1 MTPTELIHAILK
13 SPVDLIWNGGIG
25 TYVKASSE
33 NNTEVGDRANDALR
47 VDGRELR
54 CKVFGEGGNLGMT
67 QRGRIEFCLKGGL
80 CNTDFI
86 DNAAGVDCSDHEV
99 NIKIL
104 LNQLVLNGQLGVEER
119 NQFLESMTDSV
130 AELVLHNNVRQTQA
144 ISLAQ
149 HRSDQQHAEYQ
160 RFMAWLESSGKLDR
174 ELEFLPTDDQLS
186 ERINRHKPSW
196 TRPELAVL
204 VCYSKVMLKE
214 ALVAADLLSEPFLA
228 ASVDR
233 AFPPALV
240 ERYPD
245 EVASHQLRQEIVATQ
260 LANDLVDRVGFSF
273 FFRQMESTG
282 ASAGD
287 VIRAYSIAMSILG
300 LHELWQNIE
309 ESDLPA
315 AVQLDLLHIL
325 IRLTRRSTRWLLRN
339 RRHNLNCSEIIGQ
352 FTAPIHRVLQELPDL
367 HEVEWI
373 KLWSAEKIGF
383 SEQGVED
390 QLASQLAA
398 SDSMFI
404 SLGVVDTA
412 LKLDQPVQQVARLY
426 FKLGELL
433 SLDWFMAQIVAL
445 HPDNRWQDLAR
456 ESYVDDLEGQRRRL
470 TANLMG
476 DSQGDDLDVL
486 IEGWQQQQAALIERW
501 KFMIKDLRHG
511 PTPDFAMISVAL
523 RELLDLVQASID
535 DRG

>member
-1 MTPTELIHAILK
+1 MT
-13 SPVDLIWNGGIG
+13 
-25 TYVKASSE
+25 
-33 NNTEVGDRANDALR
+33 
-47 VDGRELR
+47 
-54 CKVFGEGGNLGMT
+54 
-67 QRGRIEFCLKGGL
+67 
-80 CNTDFI
+80 
-86 DNAAGVDCSDHEV
+86 
-99 NIKIL
+99 
-104 LNQLVLNGQLGVEER
+104 GQLEIDQR
-119 NQFLESMTDSV
+119 NQFLESMTNSV
-130 AELVLHNNVRQTQA
+130 AELVLHNNLRQTQA

-149 HRSDQQHAEYQ
+149 HRSDLQHAEYQ

-174 ELEFLPTDDQLS
+174 ELEFLPTDEQLS

-260 LANDLVDRVGFSF
+260 LANDMVDRVGFSF

-300 LHELWQNIE
+300 LQRLWQEIE
-309 ESDLPA
+309 EGDLSA
-315 AVQLDLLHIL
+315 TVKLDLLHML
-325 IRLTRRSTRWLLRN
+325 IRLTRRTTRWLLRN
-339 RRHNLNCSEIIGQ
+339 RRQNLNCSEIIQQ
-352 FTAPIHRVLQELPDL
+352 FTRPIAAVLEHLPEL

-373 KLWSAEKIGF
+373 NLWSAEKDSIIK
-383 SEQGVED
+383 QGVAEP
-390 QLASQLAA
+390 LASRLAA

-412 LKLDQPVQQVARLY
+412 LQLDKPVQQVARLY
-426 FKLGELL
+426 FKLGEML

-445 HPDNRWQDLAR
+445 HPENRWQDLAR

-470 TANLMG
+470 TASLG
-476 DSQGDDLDVL
+476 CDTGGDDLDSL
-486 IEGWQQQQAALIERW
+486 IAGWQEQQAALIERW
-501 KFMIKDLRHG
+501 KFMIKDLRNG

-535 DRG
+535 GESR